1 MDTRGLAAM
10 TFWVVQTLNG
20 ISFGMLLFLLA
31 AGLSLIYGLMKI
43 LNLTHGSFYLLGGYI
58 GLVVVHKTGSF
69 VLAVLGASCA
79 LAIVGVVMERFFLRR
94 VHLQELPQ
102 ALLTF
107 GFLFIF
113 SDLATVIWGSNPQ
126 TMPKPAI
133 FGASIQIG
141 PFFYPSY
148 RLFIIGFGLAVA
160 ALLWWLQEGTRV
172 GAMVRASVDD
182 EEVARAL
189 GINVSLLFTLVFALG
204 AFLAALGGVMGG
216 PIVGVYPG
224 ADFEVLLLG
233 FVVVIIGGLGSLKG
247 ALAGSLIVGLLD
259 NFGKVFFP
267 EFALFTIFA
276 PMALILAVR
285 PAGLFGRE

>member
-1 MDTRGLAAM
+1 M

-20 ISFGMLLFLLA
+20 ISFGVLLFLLA

-69 VLAVLGASCA
+69 VLAVLVASCA
-79 LAIVGVVMERFFLRR
+79 IAFVGVIMERFFLRR

-126 TMPKPAI
+126 TMPKPAM
-133 FGASIQIG
+133 FGTSIQIG

-148 RLFIIGFGLAVA
+148 RLFIIGFGLVVA

-247 ALAGSLIVGLLD
+247 ALAGGLIVGLLD

-276 PMALILAVR
+276 PMVLILAVR